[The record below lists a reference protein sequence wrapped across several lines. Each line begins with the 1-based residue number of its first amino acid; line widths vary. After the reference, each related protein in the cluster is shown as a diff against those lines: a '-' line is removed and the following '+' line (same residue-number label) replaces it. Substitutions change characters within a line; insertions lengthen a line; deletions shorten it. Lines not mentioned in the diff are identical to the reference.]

1 METQTENILKII
13 QGNATEKELDWL
25 NQTITPLKNRSMAFV
40 ATPRFIGKR
49 KITVEGLN
57 EYLSP
62 IETWTLD
69 RLVRVYILL
78 CLEDTSAQTF
88 KASIETL
95 FDTAEINEGIALYSA
110 LPFFKEPQ
118 LWLYRATEAVR
129 SNIGGVFDAIA
140 FNNAYPALYFPILAW
155 NQLVL
160 KCIFNDKPIH
170 LIQGLDNRANQALA
184 DTLSDFAHERWAA
197 GRTVPA
203 QVWRLVTNFVNDAI
217 LNDLEHL
224 FLTGN
229 TENKIAATLVCT
241 HSGHTDVSILLQKYP
256 LSGTETLL
264 IATGWRYLEGLQ

>member
-1 METQTENILKII
+1 METQTNNILKII

-25 NQTITPLKNRSMAFV
+25 NQTITLPKNRSMAFV
-40 ATPRFIGKR
+40 AVPRFIGKR
-49 KITVEGLN
+49 KITIEGLN

-78 CLEDTSAQTF
+78 CLEDTSAPIF
-88 KASIETL
+88 KVSIETL

-140 FNNAYPALYFPILAW
+140 FNNAYPALYFPVLAW

-160 KCIFNDKPIH
+160 KCIFNDKPVH
-170 LIQGLDNRANQALA
+170 LIQGLDDRANQALA

-217 LNDLEHL
+217 LSDLEHL

-264 IATGWRYLEGLQ
+264 IATGWKYLEGLQ